1 MSEGPWL
8 GRYNL
13 SRPQP
18 GSAGGSPPMA
28 IKVGSVRV
36 HLHHSRY
43 VFCDPISSL
52 QMREGADGRRRGEG
66 THVSLPSR
74 SLSRWHLLAS
84 RLKHRSRS
92 DLEISPSPSS
102 PFSPSLHSSPS
113 SSSSHLMNKFPM
125 VTCDGR
131 RYIIRSR
138 RRPSRWQDGSLW
150 MDGWKGEV
158 TERGREEDKGN
169 PEASTGTWIKGD
181 GGRARWTSVILLILV
196 QTFRS
201 YEIWAGMETR

>member
-1 MSEGPWL
+1 
-8 GRYNL
+8 
-13 SRPQP
+13 
-18 GSAGGSPPMA
+18 MA

-92 DLEISPSPSS
+92 DLEIYLSPSS
-102 PFSPSLHSSPS
+102 PFSIFAFVAVVIFIPSH
-113 SSSSHLMNKFPM
+113 
-125 VTCDGR
+125 
-131 RYIIRSR
+131 
-138 RRPSRWQDGSLW
+138 
-150 MDGWKGEV
+150 E
-158 TERGREEDKGN
+158 
-169 PEASTGTWIKGD
+169 
-181 GGRARWTSVILLILV
+181 
-196 QTFRS
+196 
-201 YEIWAGMETR
+201 